1 MTDRGSVIGE
11 TRPVAHH
18 RRIVG
23 TSRTRHAPIVLFGI
37 QFTLSLVIY
46 SLVAAWYVAPRL
58 ARLPR
63 DVALA
68 PLLWVHAFRVVGG
81 TILAPGAVDA
91 AVPTDFRT
99 MVGLGDLATAALA
112 IVALVALRLQ
122 LPARIALVWLCV
134 GVGFVDTLNAVIQSV
149 RDDVFTLALGV
160 NWLIVAVYVPSL
172 LVSTVLIVQRLVATE
187 GSAGEPA

>member
-1 MTDRGSVIGE
+1 M
-11 TRPVAHH
+11 P
-18 RRIVG
+18 
-23 TSRTRHAPIVLFGI
+23 PIVLFGT

-58 ARLPR
+58 AGLTR
-63 DVALA
+63 DTALA

-91 AVPTDFRT
+91 AVPADFRT

-112 IVALVALRLQ
+112 IVALVALRLH
-122 LPARIALVWLCV
+122 LPVRIALVWLCI
-134 GVGFVDTLNAVIQSV
+134 GVGFVDTVNAVIQSV
-149 RDDVFTLALGV
+149 RYDVFSLPLGV

-172 LVSTVLIVQRLVATE
+172 LVSTVLIVLRLVSAR
-187 GSAGEPA
+187 GSAGDSA

>member
-1 MTDRGSVIGE
+1 M
-11 TRPVAHH
+11 P
-18 RRIVG
+18 
-23 TSRTRHAPIVLFGI
+23 PIVLFGI

-58 ARLPR
+58 AGLPR
-63 DVALA
+63 DIALA

-91 AVPTDFRT
+91 AVPADFRT

-112 IVALVALRLQ
+112 IVALVALRLH

-134 GVGFVDTLNAVIQSV
+134 GVGFVDTVNAVIQSI
-149 RDDVFTLALGV
+149 RFDVFSLALGV

-172 LVSTVLIVQRLVATE
+172 LVSTVLIVQRLVAAQ
-187 GSAGEPA
+187 GSAGDSA